1 MAVLL
6 GVSVLPVHSHA
17 RAAEYCANCG
27 NMGETTSIAGQ
38 TLYSNMDSGNHC
50 KWVGTVKKFSCCGY
64 TIAQKRDFETY
75 EPHSYNS
82 KGVCVCGAKGTP
94 SAPKPCDHGGTLVYD
109 YEYKTTYSYA
119 QYSASQHIKYTI
131 GRDICPCGAVVNE
144 SKWESYENHSYF
156 GDKCSQCGA
165 SKGGGS
171 GSTQVPPT
179 ATPAP
184 EGNACNHQTFEQVLS
199 THYLPST
206 AERHTVRKTVL
217 IACKCGQIKRQ
228 ETKNQVALHEFDG
241 NGLCKCGY
249 QQGAAVPTPVPGQ
262 ETVPPIPSHR
272 YLLSLTNAQYYTGEN
287 HEKIP
292 YVTEGDVDY
301 VYVTD
306 LDSPDDLRNL
316 AAADLHIETNEN
328 CSNTGLMINF
338 HTAGGAEIYLVRTS
352 TGERLATLTVG
363 VTVLLVEDSGWH
375 YEDFYTN
382 IVQLKDMES
391 INWKSKSL
399 MVANNVFINDF
410 EMDNHTV
417 KFEAYNGSTMIYAVV
432 SYDENGNEIERKY
445 IEGYDATTGMI
456 ESAYTTLAATGR
468 IFDTK
473 MGNDADTKRT
483 NVELLTVPG
492 GKIRFLQPDEDI
504 DLWAINFAEL
514 LIRSLDVMKSAKDAA
529 TPMDIDL
536 VEELLKK
543 LGKEEIGEIA
553 KNILIRKYGTP
564 ELLKA
569 AFVDGYLFKEFFNSQ
584 NLLDLYIKDFTVNLL
599 EHAQKLGIAL
609 AKETATALE
618 DVAMLALASAS
629 GGTTIVLNRI
639 LKGAQLLVDG
649 VEVER
654 LMHDFNAC
662 MQGEDYVGL
671 DSIVLPLEDYD
682 AEAAPVYGAP
692 TGLATVRT
700 GPGTHYNVLGVA
712 SPKEALVILDT
723 VPGEDTLKPWYKVRY
738 NGQIG
743 YVSSGMMEIWD

>member
-1 MAVLL
+1 MCLL
-6 GVSVLPVHSHA
+6 LACILALGAAPTVSYA
-17 RAAEYCANCG
+17 REKFYCANCG
-27 NMGETTSIAGQ
+27 NMGEIVIMTGQ
-38 TLYSNMDSGNHC
+38 TLYYNMASGNHC
-50 KWVGTVKKFSCCGY
+50 KWTGTIEKYTCCGKKE
-64 TIAQKRDFETY
+64 AKKRDSEVY
-75 EPHSYNS
+75 ENHTFNS

-94 SAPKPCDHGGTLVYD
+94 SAPAATPV
-109 YEYKTTYSYA
+109 
-119 QYSASQHIKYTI
+119 I
-131 GRDICPCGAVVNE
+131 
-144 SKWESYENHSYF
+144 
-156 GDKCSQCGA
+156 
-165 SKGGGS
+165 
-171 GSTQVPPT
+171 
-179 ATPAP
+179 TPAP
-184 EGNACNHQTFEQVLS
+184 TPENACNHQTFEQVLS

-217 IACKCGQIKRQ
+217 IACKCGQINRQ

-262 ETVPPIPSHR
+262 ETVTPIPSHR

-287 HEKIP
+287 DEKIP
-292 YVTEGDVDY
+292 YVTEGDVGY

-316 AAADLHIETNEN
+316 DAADLHIETNEN

-432 SYDENGNEIERKY
+432 SYDEYGNEIERKY

-456 ESAYTTLAATGR
+456 ESAAKTFWATGR

-473 MGNDADTKRT
+473 MGNDADTKQT

-492 GKIRFLQPDEDI
+492 GEIRFLQPDEDI

-514 LIRSLDVMKSAKDAA
+514 LIRSLDVMKSYQNLASEV
-529 TPMDIDL
+529 DIDM
-536 VEELLKK
+536 VEELIKK
-543 LGKEEIGEIA
+543 LTKEEVGEIA
-553 KNILIRKYGTP
+553 KNILIRQYGTP

-584 NLLDLYIKDFTVNLL
+584 NLLDLYIKDFSFSLL

-609 AKETATALE
+609 VKETVSALE
-618 DVAMLALASAS
+618 DVAMLALAGAS
-629 GGTTIVLNRI
+629 GGTTLVINR
-639 LKGAQLLVDG
+639 LLDGAQLLADG
-649 VEVER
+649 VELDR

-712 SPKEALVILDT
+712 RPKEALVILDT

-738 NGQIG
+738 DGQIG

>member
-1 MAVLL
+1 MCLL
-6 GVSVLPVHSHA
+6 LACILALGAAPTVSYA
-17 RAAEYCANCG
+17 REKFYCANCG
-27 NMGETTSIAGQ
+27 NMGEIVIMTGQ
-38 TLYSNMDSGNHC
+38 TLYYNMASGNHC
-50 KWVGTVKKFSCCGY
+50 KWTGTIEKYTCCGKKE
-64 TIAQKRDFETY
+64 AKKRDSEFY
-75 EPHSYNS
+75 ENHTFNS

-94 SAPKPCDHGGTLVYD
+94 SAPAATPV
-109 YEYKTTYSYA
+109 
-119 QYSASQHIKYTI
+119 I
-131 GRDICPCGAVVNE
+131 
-144 SKWESYENHSYF
+144 
-156 GDKCSQCGA
+156 
-165 SKGGGS
+165 
-171 GSTQVPPT
+171 
-179 ATPAP
+179 TPAP
-184 EGNACNHQTFEQVLS
+184 TPENACNHQAFEQVLS

-217 IACKCGQIKRQ
+217 IACKCGQINRQ

-249 QQGAAVPTPVPGQ
+249 QQGAAVPTPAPGQ

-272 YLLSLTNAQYYTGEN
+272 YLLSLTDAQYYTGEN

-292 YVTEGDVDY
+292 YVTEGDVRS

-363 VTVLLVEDSGWH
+363 VTVLLVEDSSWH

-399 MVANNVFINDF
+399 RVARNVFINDF

-456 ESAYTTLAATGR
+456 ESAAKTFWATGR

-473 MGNDADTKRT
+473 MGNDADTKQT

-492 GKIRFLQPDEDI
+492 GEIRFLQPDEDI

-514 LIRSLDVMKSAKDAA
+514 LIRSLDVMKSYQNLASEV
-529 TPMDIDL
+529 DIDM

-584 NLLDLYIKDFTVNLL
+584 NLLDLYIKDFSFSLL

-609 AKETATALE
+609 VKETVSALE
-618 DVAMLALASAS
+618 DVALLALAGAS
-629 GGTTIVLNRI
+629 GGTTLVINR
-639 LKGAQLLVDG
+639 LLDGAQLLADG
-649 VEVER
+649 VELDR

-723 VPGEDTLKPWYKVRY
+723 VPGEDTFKPWYKVRY
-738 NGQIG
+738 DGQIG
-743 YVSSGMMEIWD
+743 YVSSGMMEILD